1 MIAGM
6 YMRHN
11 RAEGGVAM
19 KDSMEVREKVE
30 HCYRQL
36 RQKADFDSPDFHPR
50 AALILGSGL
59 GALADEIKAEAVVP
73 YSELDGFPVSTVAG
87 HKGRFVF
94 GRIGEMPVVIMQG
107 RVHYYE
113 GYPMSNVVLPTRL
126 MRRMGAEILFLTNA
140 AGGVGSKVAPGDLM
154 LLTDQISTFVPSPL
168 IGKNVEEWGTRF
180 PSMDTIYDEGL
191 REIIRETA
199 GERRIQ
205 LKEGIYLQTT
215 GPNYESPAEVR
226 MFSSLGAD
234 AVGMSTAVEAIA
246 AVHMGMR
253 VCGISCITNMA
264 GGSSGKPLSHEEVS
278 AIADRTAPLFKKLVI
293 SSLERM
299 A

>member
-1 MIAGM
+1 M
-6 YMRHN
+6 
-11 RAEGGVAM
+11 EG
-19 KDSMEVREKVE
+19 SMDMREKVE
-30 HCYRQL
+30 QCYRQL
-36 RQKADFDSPDFHPR
+36 RQSVDFQSQDFRPE

-59 GALADEIKAEAVVP
+59 GALADEIETEAVVP
-73 YSELDGFPVSTVAG
+73 YRELEGFPVSTVAG

-94 GRIGEMPVVIMQG
+94 GRIGGLPVVIMQG

-113 GYPMSNVVLPTRL
+113 GYSMSDVVLPVRV

-140 AGGVGSKVAPGDLM
+140 AGGVSEKLAPGDLM

-180 PSMDTIYDEGL
+180 PSMDTVYEEGL

-199 GERRIQ
+199 REHRIRLQ
-205 LKEGIYLQTT
+205 EGIYLQTT

-226 MFSSLGAD
+226 MFATLGAD
-234 AVGMSTAVEAIA
+234 AVGMSTTVEAIA

-264 GGSSGKPLSHEEVS
+264 GGASGKPLSHEEVS
-278 AIADRTAPLFKKLVI
+278 EIADRTAPLFKKLVV
-293 SSLERM
+293 SSLEKM
-299 A
+299 AGQGTDNR